1 MRNKIIILN
10 KSKGVS
16 SNNQLQKIKKI
27 LNVKKAGFSG
37 TLDPLAKGVLPI
49 FINNMT
55 KLIKHL
61 DDDLKIYKLKAL
73 MGFKTDTLDI
83 CGNVISYD
91 SINKLNF
98 LNESKIRKVIKTFI
112 GEFEYYPPRFSAKKL
127 RGERYYSLARKKQNF
142 KVKKIKSIIKNIVI
156 SKVNN
161 SSFELIVECSKGT
174 YIRSL
179 VESIGLEL
187 GVCTTLSELERIRS
201 GPFQI
206 NESVSICDIKNKDN
220 FYYDIHKLFNTISV
234 NCKLLNDILG
244 SNNYKRVDIRSISE
258 SFYKR
263 IISFASGVE
272 KKIFNILLSESGD
285 ERLLMT
291 SFFSADGNY
300 NYSHIE
306 IL

>member
-10 KSKGVS
+10 KSKGAS

-258 SFYKR
+258 SFYKKV
-263 IISFASGVE
+263 ISFASGVE

>member
-10 KSKGVS
+10 KSKGTS

-27 LNVKKAGFSG
+27 LHVKKAGFSG
-37 TLDPLAKGVLPI
+37 TLDPLAQGVLPI
-49 FINNMT
+49 FTNNMT

-61 DDDLKIYKLKAL
+61 DDDLKIYRLKAL
-73 MGFKTDTLDI
+73 LGFKTDTLDI
-83 CGNVISYD
+83 CGNVVSYD
-91 SINKLNF
+91 SINKLNS
-98 LNESKIRKVIKTFI
+98 LNESKIRKAIKTFI
-112 GEFEYYPPRFSAKKL
+112 GEFEYYPPRFSAKKFK
-127 RGERYYSLARKKQNF
+127 GERYYSLARKKQNF
-142 KVKKIKSIIKNIVI
+142 KVKKIKSIIKDIII
-156 SKVNN
+156 SNVNN

-206 NESVSICDIKNKDN
+206 DESVSICDINNKDN
-220 FYYDIHKLFNTISV
+220 FYYDIHKLFNTISI
-234 NCKLLNDILG
+234 NCKLLNDIMS
-244 SNNYKRVDIRSISE
+244 SNNYKRIDIRLISE
-258 SFYKR
+258 SFYNK
-263 IISFASGVE
+263 IISLASGVE
-272 KKIFNILLSESGD
+272 KKILNIVLSESGD

-291 SFFSADGNY
+291 SFFSTNGKY

>member
-244 SNNYKRVDIRSISE
+244 SNNYKRVDIGSISE
-258 SFYKR
+258 CLYKKS
-263 IISFASGVE
+263 ISFASGVE
-272 KKIFNILLSESGD
+272 KKIFNVMFSESDNEG
-285 ERLLMT
+285 LLMT

>member
-206 NESVSICDIKNKDN
+206 NESVSIYDIKNKDN

-258 SFYKR
+258 SFYKK

>member
-10 KSKGVS
+10 KSKGAS

-258 SFYKR
+258 SFYKK

-300 NYSHIE
+300 IYSHIE